1 MKLFGD
7 YAALKPNVLCIKC
20 KHPLPVTFTVTIT
33 VTINILIPIQRATVN
48 ALQFY

>member
-20 KHPLPVTFTVTIT
+20 KHPLPVTFTVTI
-33 VTINILIPIQRATVN
+33 NILIPIPIQRATVN